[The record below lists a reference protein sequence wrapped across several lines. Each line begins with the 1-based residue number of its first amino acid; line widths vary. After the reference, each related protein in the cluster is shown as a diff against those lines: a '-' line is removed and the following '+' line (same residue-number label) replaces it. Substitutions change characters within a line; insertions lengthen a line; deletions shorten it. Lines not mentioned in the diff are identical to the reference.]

1 MIKITITTKINFNF
15 EIATNFISFL
25 TFNLKN
31 FVKIIRIRTT
41 FDSFIVHKFRSYLIV
56 FVFKFVIWIEQLIC
70 FFHDID
76 SKFLS
81 HFDQYF
87 FRIVRCKM
95 SLYDAN
101 SLLIDFSNSFD
112 YLFVIIVQ
120 KIDVEFHEMNDFVQ
134 NKIDFHN
141 SKRIDK
147 NLKNLII
154 FEFWHEMIQNF
165 WFFLKNCLRS
175 ISRRNIY
182 VDRKNFDVK
191 IKNVD
196 VQILKYNK

>member
-1 MIKITITTKINFNF
+1 
-15 EIATNFISFL
+15 
-25 TFNLKN
+25 
-31 FVKIIRIRTT
+31 
-41 FDSFIVHKFRSYLIV
+41 
-56 FVFKFVIWIEQLIC
+56 
-70 FFHDID
+70 
-76 SKFLS
+76 
-81 HFDQYF
+81 
-87 FRIVRCKM
+87 M

-154 FEFWHEMIQNF
+154 FEF
-165 WFFLKNCLRS
+165 
-175 ISRRNIY
+175 
-182 VDRKNFDVK
+182 
-191 IKNVD
+191 
-196 VQILKYNK
+196 